1 MIARRGSWSGVAL
14 SAMCIA
20 ALACSGGGDGK
31 TAATGDSTA
40 KPGGAGKGIKI
51 AMIAKSSDNP
61 VFLAARTGA
70 EAAAR
75 KASADYKIDVEIA
88 WLTPPQEDGQ
98 VQAQRI
104 AQAVNEGAHAVL
116 ISCSDAGKVTG
127 AINDAV
133 ARGVEVMTFDSDAPQ
148 SKRFAFYGV
157 DDARAGQ
164 QTMAELATLLGG
176 KGNVA
181 ILAGNQNAPN
191 LQKRVQGAKTE
202 AAKYPG
208 IKIVGVFNHVET
220 PQDAS
225 AEVIRVNN
233 AYPEITGWAVVGG
246 WPLFATS
253 LLTELNPAKQKVA
266 SVDAIPVELPYVE
279 KGVVPVLLAQ
289 SVYLW
294 GDVGVRTIVDK
305 IQNNKSPANPIMPME
320 LVRVTKDNLG
330 DWARQLKSWGFT
342 DVAPQYL
349 SLPAASGASTLV
361 SPSEKESAS
370 DSPARRRSATCR
382 WRSRPAPA
390 TRCVA
395 RTAPGRAHSARS
407 SPGSINRT

>member
-1 MIARRGSWSGVAL
+1 MSARRGRWSGVVL
-14 SAMCIA
+14 SALCFA

-31 TAATGDSTA
+31 TAATGDSA
-40 KPGGAGKGIKI
+40 KSGAAGAGGKSIRI

-61 VFLAARTGA
+61 VFLASRTGA
-70 EAAAR
+70 EAAAKELSEKSGR
-75 KASADYKIDVEIA
+75 KVEVE
-88 WLTPPQEDGQ
+88 WMTPGKEDGE

-104 AQAVNEGAHAVL
+104 RQAVNEGVDAIL

-133 ARGVEVMTFDSDAPQ
+133 DRGVAVMTFDSDAPQ

-157 DDARAGQ
+157 DDPKAGQ
-164 QTMAELATLLGG
+164 QTMAELAKQLNG

-191 LQKRVQGAKTE
+191 LQRRVQGAKDE

-208 IKIVGVFNHVET
+208 IKVVGVFNHIET

-233 AYPEITGWAVVGG
+233 AYPEITGWAFIGG

-253 LLTELNPAKQKVA
+253 LLTELNPAKQKVV
-266 SVDAIPVELPYVE
+266 SVDAIPVELPYVA

-289 SVYLW
+289 SVYTW
-294 GDVGVRTIVDK
+294 GHVGVTTIFDK
-305 IQNNKSPANPIMPME
+305 LHDNKAPANQVMPME
-320 LVRVTKDNLG
+320 LVRVSKENLG
-330 DWARQLKSWGFT
+330 DWARQLKEWGFT
-342 DVAPQYL
+342 DVAPEYL
-349 SLPAASGASTLV
+349 NLP
-361 SPSEKESAS
+361 P
-370 DSPARRRSATCR
+370 
-382 WRSRPAPA
+382 
-390 TRCVA
+390 
-395 RTAPGRAHSARS
+395 
-407 SPGSINRT
+407 

>member
-1 MIARRGSWSGVAL
+1 MSVRRGRWSSVVL
-14 SAMCIA
+14 SALCVA
-20 ALACSGGGDGK
+20 TLACSGGGDKK
-31 TAATGDSTA
+31 TAATGDSA
-40 KPGGAGKGIKI
+40 KAGAGGAGKGIKI

-70 EAAAR
+70 EAAA
-75 KASADYKIDVEIA
+75 KELSEKSGTKVEVE
-88 WLTPPQEDGQ
+88 WLTPPQEDGE
-98 VQAQRI
+98 VQAQRVR
-104 AQAVNEGAHAVL
+104 QAVNEGVDAIL

-133 ARGVEVMTFDSDAPQ
+133 DRGVTVMTFDSDAPQ

-157 DDARAGQ
+157 DDAKAGQ
-164 QTMAELATLLGG
+164 QTMAELAKLLNG

-202 AAKYPG
+202 AAKFPG

-233 AYPEITGWAVVGG
+233 AYPEITGWAFIGG

-266 SVDAIPVELPYVE
+266 SVDAIPIELPYVD

-294 GDVGVRTIVDK
+294 GDVGVRTIFDK
-305 IQNNKSPANPIMPME
+305 VHDNKTPANPVIPME
-320 LVRVTKDNLG
+320 LVRVSKENLG
-330 DWARQLKSWGFT
+330 DWARQLKAWGFT
-342 DVAPQYL
+342 DVDPKYL
-349 SLPAASGASTLV
+349 ALPAASGAAA
-361 SPSEKESAS
+361 PAS
-370 DSPARRRSATCR
+370 G
-382 WRSRPAPA
+382 APA
-390 TRCVA
+390 TA
-395 RTAPGRAHSARS
+395 APAAKQ
-407 SPGSINRT
+407 